1 MAEMSIDASHEPM
14 RVRYSR
20 AFRPLSYWL
29 LISVG
34 LLAWDY
40 HRKHAP
46 RTTLT
51 FQVRIEGQTLS
62 NPSTYSATVS
72 QRRIGPGSVVPIGWR
87 KLRVEMPDATFF
99 ERRLFVWYGENQAGE
114 IDLEWNRG
122 VMQLRIEPMAKSVH
136 LTGPHHSFSLT
147 NSAGTTASV
156 PVGRY
161 QVTALF
167 DYAVEQDELRVGHN
181 ETNLFLIKPNLGSIS
196 VNTLLPGAKYRLSSQ
211 NRGAVDRQ
219 GDAPA
224 VVAGL
229 PVGGYQLRVWRGDYF
244 KEMPVEVKKWE
255 TNRVEVA
262 FEYGAVKLIS
272 DPDDATIFS
281 GDTEL
286 GKTPITVSELK
297 PGPYRFRLEKPGYT
311 PTEISV
317 EVIGTNFVTVTTN
330 LLSVQ
335 YTEAITNAR
344 REGSGLSPDYRQAL
358 ANVELALK
366 AKPNDAD
373 ALALKTELETSLRGQ
388 QAREAQQRRRVE
400 LEARMNFAA
409 QAFEQATASV
419 RQSELFDT
427 HRWEFSSQL
436 EKVRGGVLRAL
447 NRSSPNW
454 TVEREIRVEPQTALL
469 YCKPKGILA
478 AGKQCMILASQ
489 VDSDTVHVHAKFW
502 DYVLSKKVTISI
514 FQGVTPDS
522 LIPVHKNYFQPDQAA
537 SIEARRREIAES
549 FRAALQNELR

>member
-1 MAEMSIDASHEPM
+1 
-14 RVRYSR
+14 
-20 AFRPLSYWL
+20 
-29 LISVG
+29 
-34 LLAWDY
+34 
-40 HRKHAP
+40 
-46 RTTLT
+46 
-51 FQVRIEGQTLS
+51 
-62 NPSTYSATVS
+62 
-72 QRRIGPGSVVPIGWR
+72 
-87 KLRVEMPDATFF
+87 
-99 ERRLFVWYGENQAGE
+99 
-114 IDLEWNRG
+114 
-122 VMQLRIEPMAKSVH
+122 
-136 LTGPHHSFSLT
+136 
-147 NSAGTTASV
+147 
-156 PVGRY
+156 
-161 QVTALF
+161 
-167 DYAVEQDELRVGHN
+167 
-181 ETNLFLIKPNLGSIS
+181 
-196 VNTLLPGAKYRLSSQ
+196 
-211 NRGAVDRQ
+211 
-219 GDAPA
+219 
-224 VVAGL
+224 
-229 PVGGYQLRVWRGDYF
+229 
-244 KEMPVEVKKWE
+244 
-255 TNRVEVA
+255 
-262 FEYGAVKLIS
+262 VKLIS

-317 EVIGTNFVTVTTN
+317 EVIGTNSVTVTTN

-549 FRAALQNELR
+549 FHAALQNELR